1 MEGLSAVGVV
11 ESFLAAARPIRRMV
25 FADGGKKIAEIPLA
39 EGLDTLW
46 PTPVILPQSETE
58 RLLLGVLDNQGVSVT
73 RNAECVEVQTT
84 LEGVICKLKHTD
96 GTTETIEAGWLAGCD
111 GARSF
116 VRRTLPVNF
125 PGVTEEISFILADAK
140 ADGELHSDSILSSA
154 GAGAIVLIFPVAR
167 DIWRI
172 FAFRENPSDRSQ
184 PTLEE
189 IQRQLD
195 SSGLER
201 IRLYDPTWLSYF
213 AVNERVV
220 SRNRVG
226 RVFLLGDAAHIHSPA
241 GGQGMNTGMQDAFN
255 LGWKLKLLVEN
266 LGDTEAIAE
275 SYFAERHPV
284 AEKVVRNTSR
294 MLHFGTANNAAL
306 RTIKR
311 GILPLLSR
319 VEAVKK
325 KLAYELSEI
334 GITYSRSLLIQEDSA
349 AIHQLDLAPGCRA
362 RPVEIIKN
370 GSAISLWSELLHP
383 GHTLLV
389 FLESLPFQDA
399 RETMGAIL
407 TEPCGALRTLFIQ
420 RTPDCTEMDG
430 AETLL
435 DPAGRAHSRYG
446 IRQPSWYLIR
456 PDQYVAARGTLEELD
471 PLQSYIRRTLTRP

>member
-1 MEGLSAVGVV
+1 MKTDVLIVGAGPVGLTLAAECCRHGVFFRIVDQAPGPSTHSKALAIWSGTMEGLSAVGVV

-201 IRLYDPTWLSYF
+201 IRLYDPTWLAYF

-241 GGQGMNTGMQDAFN
+241 GGQGMKTGMQDAFN

-311 GILPLLSR
+311 GISLFSR
-319 VEAVKK
+319 E
-325 KLAYELSEI
+325 
-334 GITYSRSLLIQEDSA
+334 SR
-349 AIHQLDLAPGCRA
+349 R
-362 RPVEIIKN
+362 
-370 GSAISLWSELLHP
+370 
-383 GHTLLV
+383 
-389 FLESLPFQDA
+389 
-399 RETMGAIL
+399 
-407 TEPCGALRTLFIQ
+407 
-420 RTPDCTEMDG
+420 
-430 AETLL
+430 
-435 DPAGRAHSRYG
+435 
-446 IRQPSWYLIR
+446 
-456 PDQYVAARGTLEELD
+456 
-471 PLQSYIRRTLTRP
+471 